1 MKLLILL
8 RPILSIVF
16 LLSIIIAKNEQSI
29 TILGENNTMLG
40 KADIL
45 KKDQYYISVNDF
57 GKILGSGSFVNDK
70 TEKIVIYVDSFKIK
84 LSNNIAFIV
93 VDDTI
98 YQMGNK
104 IIKRDNEYYV
114 PIDDFFNIL
123 SVHGS
128 DSHSIDYTTM
138 SITLGPKTKKI
149 SKPIV
154 VADLIKEKNKWKLD
168 TIIIDPG
175 HGGKDPGAIGYRG
188 TKEKDIT
195 LDVAKRLVKKIERN
209 MNINTILTRDE
220 DVFIRLEDR
229 TKLANSEN
237 GKLFISIHANS
248 AEDRRANGFETYMIG
263 TNKNAAAV
271 RTAARENAVLDLEG
285 GNTKKLTDEALIKA
299 TIAQSGFAN
308 GSEQFAALV
317 QEEMNKRL
325 QSKDRGV
332 KQAGF
337 YVLAYAS
344 MPNVLIELGYI
355 SNPSEEKKLKSSQY
369 KDALA
374 TSIYRAIEQY
384 QKTLNVNRSD

>member
-93 VDDTI
+93 VDETI

-384 QKTLNVNRSD
+384 QKTLNVN

>member
-1 MKLLILL
+1 MRLLISLY
-8 RPILSIVF
+8 RIVPLFF
-16 LLSIIIAKNEQSI
+16 LLSITVANNQQSI
-29 TILGENNTMLG
+29 TVLGANNNILG

-45 KKDQYYISVNDF
+45 KKDQYYLSVNDF
-57 GKILGSGSFVNDK
+57 GSITGSGFFVNDK
-70 TEKIVIYVDSFKIK
+70 TKKIVVYIDGLKIK
-84 LSNNIAFIV
+84 LSQNIAFIV
-93 VDDTI
+93 IDDKI
-98 YQMGNK
+98 YQMQSK
-104 IIKRDNEYYV
+104 LIKSNDEYYV

-128 DSHSIDYTTM
+128 NHHSIDYATM
-138 SITLGPKTKKI
+138 SISLNSKIKNTKEI
-149 SKPIV
+149 PAV
-154 VADLIKEKNKWKLD
+154 NVDLTKEKNRWKLD

-220 DVFIRLEDR
+220 DIFIRLQDR
-229 TKLANSEN
+229 TKLANSNN

-263 TNKNAAAV
+263 MNKNAAAV

-285 GNTKKLTDEALIKA
+285 GSATKLTDEALIKV

-308 GSEQFAALV
+308 GSEKFAALV

-344 MPNVLIELGYI
+344 MPNVLIELGYL
-355 SNPSEEKKLKSSQY
+355 SNPAEEKKLKSSQY

-374 TSIYRAIEQY
+374 TSIYRAIEKY
-384 QKTLNVNRSD
+384 QETLDTD

>member
-149 SKPIV
+149 WGKYSV
-154 VADLIKEKNKWKLD
+154 EGLI
-168 TIIIDPG
+168 
-175 HGGKDPGAIGYRG
+175 
-188 TKEKDIT
+188 
-195 LDVAKRLVKKIERN
+195 
-209 MNINTILTRDE
+209 
-220 DVFIRLEDR
+220 
-229 TKLANSEN
+229 
-237 GKLFISIHANS
+237 IS
-248 AEDRRANGFETYMIG
+248 
-263 TNKNAAAV
+263 
-271 RTAARENAVLDLEG
+271 
-285 GNTKKLTDEALIKA
+285 
-299 TIAQSGFAN
+299 
-308 GSEQFAALV
+308 
-317 QEEMNKRL
+317 
-325 QSKDRGV
+325 
-332 KQAGF
+332 
-337 YVLAYAS
+337 
-344 MPNVLIELGYI
+344 
-355 SNPSEEKKLKSSQY
+355 
-369 KDALA
+369 
-374 TSIYRAIEQY
+374 
-384 QKTLNVNRSD
+384 

>member
-1 MKLLILL
+1 M
-8 RPILSIVF
+8 
-16 LLSIIIAKNEQSI
+16 
-29 TILGENNTMLG
+29 
-40 KADIL
+40 
-45 KKDQYYISVNDF
+45 KKDQYYLSVNDF
-57 GKILGSGSFVNDK
+57 GSITGGGFFVNDK
-70 TEKIVIYVDSFKIK
+70 TKKIVIYIDGLKIK
-84 LSNNIAFIV
+84 LSQNIAFIV
-93 VDDTI
+93 IDDKI
-98 YQMGNK
+98 YQMQSK
-104 IIKRDNEYYV
+104 LIKSNDEYYV

-128 DSHSIDYTTM
+128 NHQSIDYATM
-138 SITLGPKTKKI
+138 SISLNSKIKNTKEI
-149 SKPIV
+149 PTV
-154 VADLIKEKNKWKLD
+154 NVDLTKEKNRWKLD

-220 DVFIRLEDR
+220 DIFIRLQDR
-229 TKLANSEN
+229 TKLANSNN

-263 TNKNAAAV
+263 MNKNAAAV

-285 GNTKKLTDEALIKA
+285 GSATKLTDEALIKV

-308 GSEQFAALV
+308 GSEKFAALV

-344 MPNVLIELGYI
+344 MPNVLIELGYL
-355 SNPSEEKKLKSSQY
+355 SNPAEEKKLKSSQY

-374 TSIYRAIEQY
+374 TSIYRAIEKY
-384 QKTLNVNRSD
+384 QQTLDTD

>member
-16 LLSIIIAKNEQSI
+16 LLSIIVANNEQSI
-29 TILGENNTMLG
+29 TILGKNNTMLG
-40 KADIL
+40 KADVL

-57 GKILGSGSFVNDK
+57 GKIVGSGSFVNDK

-93 VDDTI
+93 VDETI

-384 QKTLNVNRSD
+384 QKTLNVN

>member
-1 MKLLILL
+1 MRLLISLY
-8 RPILSIVF
+8 RILPLFF
-16 LLSIIIAKNEQSI
+16 LLSITVANNQQSI
-29 TILGENNTMLG
+29 TVLGANNNILG

-45 KKDQYYISVNDF
+45 KKDQYYLSVNDF
-57 GKILGSGSFVNDK
+57 GSITGSGFFVNDK
-70 TEKIVIYVDSFKIK
+70 TKKIVIYIDGLKIK
-84 LSNNIAFIV
+84 LSQNIAFIV
-93 VDDTI
+93 IDDKI
-98 YQMGNK
+98 YQMQSK
-104 IIKRDNEYYV
+104 LIKSNDEYYV

-128 DSHSIDYTTM
+128 NHHSIDYTTM
-138 SITLGPKTKKI
+138 SISLNSKIKNTKEI
-149 SKPIV
+149 PV
-154 VADLIKEKNKWKLD
+154 VNVDLTKEKNRWKLD

-220 DVFIRLEDR
+220 DIFIRLQDR
-229 TKLANSEN
+229 TKLANSNN

-263 TNKNAAAV
+263 MNKNAAAV

-285 GNTKKLTDEALIKA
+285 GSATKLTDEALIKV

-308 GSEQFAALV
+308 GSEKFAALV

-344 MPNVLIELGYI
+344 MPNVLIELGYL
-355 SNPSEEKKLKSSQY
+355 SNPAEEKKLKSSQY

-374 TSIYRAIEQY
+374 TSIYRAIEKY
-384 QKTLNVNRSD
+384 QETLDTD

>member
-1 MKLLILL
+1 MRLLISLYRIL
-8 RPILSIVF
+8 PIFF
-16 LLSIIIAKNEQSI
+16 LLSIVVANNQQSI
-29 TILGENNTMLG
+29 TVLGANNNILG
-40 KADIL
+40 KADLL
-45 KKDQYYISVNDF
+45 KKDQYYLSVNDF
-57 GKILGSGSFVNDK
+57 GSITGGGFFVNDK
-70 TEKIVIYVDSFKIK
+70 TKKIVIYIDGLKVK
-84 LSNNIAFIV
+84 LSQNIAFIV
-93 VDDTI
+93 IDDKI
-98 YQMGNK
+98 YQMQSK
-104 IIKRDNEYYV
+104 LIKSNDEYYV

-123 SVHGS
+123 SIHGS
-128 DSHSIDYTTM
+128 GHQSIDYTTM
-138 SITLGPKTKKI
+138 SISLNSKIKNTKEI
-149 SKPIV
+149 PAV
-154 VADLIKEKNKWKLD
+154 NVDLTKEKNRWKLD

-220 DVFIRLEDR
+220 DIFIRLEDR
-229 TKLANSEN
+229 TKLANSNN

-263 TNKNAAAV
+263 MNKNAAAV

-285 GNTKKLTDEALIKA
+285 GSTTKLTDEALIKV

-308 GSEQFAALV
+308 GSEKFAALV

-325 QSKDRGV
+325 QSKDRGI

-355 SNPSEEKKLKSSQY
+355 SNPAEEKKLKSSQY
-369 KDALA
+369 RDILA
-374 TSIYRAIEQY
+374 TSIYRAIERY
-384 QKTLNVNRSD
+384 QQTLDTN

>member
-1 MKLLILL
+1 MRLLISLY
-8 RPILSIVF
+8 RIVPLFF
-16 LLSIIIAKNEQSI
+16 LLSITVANNQQSI
-29 TILGENNTMLG
+29 TVLGANNNILG

-45 KKDQYYISVNDF
+45 KKDQYYLSENDF
-57 GKILGSGSFVNDK
+57 GSITGGGFFVNDK
-70 TEKIVIYVDSFKIK
+70 TKKIVVYIDGLKIK
-84 LSNNIAFIV
+84 LSQNIAFIV
-93 VDDTI
+93 IDDKI
-98 YQMGNK
+98 YQMQSK
-104 IIKRDNEYYV
+104 LIKSNDEYYV

-128 DSHSIDYTTM
+128 NHHSIDYATM
-138 SITLGPKTKKI
+138 SISLNSKIKNTKEI
-149 SKPIV
+149 PAV
-154 VADLIKEKNKWKLD
+154 NVDLTKEKNRWKLD

-220 DVFIRLEDR
+220 DIFIRLQDR
-229 TKLANSEN
+229 TKLANSNN

-263 TNKNAAAV
+263 MNKNAAAV

-285 GNTKKLTDEALIKA
+285 GSATKLTDEALIKV

-308 GSEQFAALV
+308 GSEKFAALV

-344 MPNVLIELGYI
+344 MPNVLIELGYL
-355 SNPSEEKKLKSSQY
+355 SNPAEEKKLKSSQY

-374 TSIYRAIEQY
+374 TSIYRAIEKY
-384 QKTLNVNRSD
+384 QETLDTD

>member
-29 TILGENNTMLG
+29 TILGENNTILG

-344 MPNVLIELGYI
+344 MPNVLIELGYL

-384 QKTLNVNRSD
+384 QKILNVN

>member
-1 MKLLILL
+1 MRLLISLY
-8 RPILSIVF
+8 RILPLFF
-16 LLSIIIAKNEQSI
+16 LLSIVVANNQQSI
-29 TILGENNTMLG
+29 TVLGANNNILG
-40 KADIL
+40 KADLL
-45 KKDQYYISVNDF
+45 KKDQYYLSVNDF
-57 GKILGSGSFVNDK
+57 GSITGGGFFVNDK
-70 TEKIVIYVDSFKIK
+70 TKKIVIYIDGLKVK
-84 LSNNIAFIV
+84 LSQNIAFIV
-93 VDDTI
+93 IDDKI
-98 YQMGNK
+98 YQMQSK
-104 IIKRDNEYYV
+104 LIKSNDEYYV

-123 SVHGS
+123 SIHGS
-128 DSHSIDYTTM
+128 GHQSIDYTTM
-138 SITLGPKTKKI
+138 SISLNSKIKNTKEI
-149 SKPIV
+149 PAV
-154 VADLIKEKNKWKLD
+154 NVDLTKEKNRWKLD

-220 DVFIRLEDR
+220 DIFIRLQDR
-229 TKLANSEN
+229 TKLANSNN

-263 TNKNAAAV
+263 MNKNAAAV

-285 GNTKKLTDEALIKA
+285 GSTTKLTDEALIKV

-308 GSEQFAALV
+308 GSEKFAALV

-325 QSKDRGV
+325 QSKDRGI

-355 SNPSEEKKLKSSQY
+355 SNPAEEKKLKSSQY
-369 KDALA
+369 RDILA
-374 TSIYRAIEQY
+374 TSIYRAIERY
-384 QKTLNVNRSD
+384 QQTLDTN

>member
-1 MKLLILL
+1 MRLLISLYRTL
-8 RPILSIVF
+8 PLFF
-16 LLSIIIAKNEQSI
+16 LLSIVVANNQQSI
-29 TILGENNTMLG
+29 TVLGANNNILG

-45 KKDQYYISVNDF
+45 KKDQYYLSVNDF
-57 GKILGSGSFVNDK
+57 GSITGSGFFVNDK
-70 TEKIVIYVDSFKIK
+70 TKKIVVYIDGLKIK
-84 LSNNIAFIV
+84 LSQNIAFIV
-93 VDDTI
+93 IDDKI
-98 YQMGNK
+98 YQMQSK
-104 IIKRDNEYYV
+104 LIKSNDEYYV

-128 DSHSIDYTTM
+128 NHHSIDYATM
-138 SITLGPKTKKI
+138 SISLNSKIKNTKEI
-149 SKPIV
+149 PAV
-154 VADLIKEKNKWKLD
+154 NVDLTKEKNRWKLD

-220 DVFIRLEDR
+220 DIFIRLQDR
-229 TKLANSEN
+229 TKLANSNN

-263 TNKNAAAV
+263 MNKNAAAV

-285 GNTKKLTDEALIKA
+285 GSATKLTDEALIKV

-308 GSEQFAALV
+308 GSEKFAALV

-344 MPNVLIELGYI
+344 MPNVLIELGYL
-355 SNPSEEKKLKSSQY
+355 SNPAEEKKLKSSQY

-374 TSIYRAIEQY
+374 TSIYRAIEKY
-384 QKTLNVNRSD
+384 QQTLDTN

>member
-57 GKILGSGSFVNDK
+57 GKILGSGSFVNNK

-93 VDDTI
+93 VDETI

-384 QKTLNVNRSD
+384 QKTLNVN

>member
-1 MKLLILL
+1 MRLLISLY
-8 RPILSIVF
+8 RILPLFF
-16 LLSIIIAKNEQSI
+16 LLSIVVANNQQSI
-29 TILGENNTMLG
+29 TVLGANNNILG
-40 KADIL
+40 KADLL
-45 KKDQYYISVNDF
+45 KKDQYYLSVNDF
-57 GKILGSGSFVNDK
+57 GSITGGGFFVNDK
-70 TEKIVIYVDSFKIK
+70 TKKIVIYIDGLKVK
-84 LSNNIAFIV
+84 LSQNIAFIV
-93 VDDTI
+93 IDDKI
-98 YQMGNK
+98 YQMQSK
-104 IIKRDNEYYV
+104 LIKSNDEYYV

-123 SVHGS
+123 SIHGS
-128 DSHSIDYTTM
+128 GHQSIDYTTM
-138 SITLGPKTKKI
+138 SISLNSKIKNTKEI
-149 SKPIV
+149 PAV
-154 VADLIKEKNKWKLD
+154 NVDLTKEKNRWKLD

-220 DVFIRLEDR
+220 DIFIRLEDR
-229 TKLANSEN
+229 TKLANSNN

-263 TNKNAAAV
+263 MNKNAAAV

-285 GNTKKLTDEALIKA
+285 GSTTKLTDEALIKV

-308 GSEQFAALV
+308 GSEKFAALV

-325 QSKDRGV
+325 QSKDRGI

-355 SNPSEEKKLKSSQY
+355 SNPAEEKKLKSSQY
-369 KDALA
+369 RDILA
-374 TSIYRAIEQY
+374 TSIYRAIERY
-384 QKTLNVNRSD
+384 QQTLDTN

>member
-1 MKLLILL
+1 MRLLISLY
-8 RPILSIVF
+8 RILPLFF
-16 LLSIIIAKNEQSI
+16 LLSIVVANNQQSI
-29 TILGENNTMLG
+29 TVLGANNNILG
-40 KADIL
+40 KADLL
-45 KKDQYYISVNDF
+45 KKDQYYLSVNDF
-57 GKILGSGSFVNDK
+57 GSITGGGFFVNDK
-70 TEKIVIYVDSFKIK
+70 TKKIVIYIDGLKVK
-84 LSNNIAFIV
+84 LSQNIAFIV
-93 VDDTI
+93 IDDKI
-98 YQMGNK
+98 YQMQSK
-104 IIKRDNEYYV
+104 LIKSNDEYYV

-123 SVHGS
+123 SIHGS
-128 DSHSIDYTTM
+128 GHQSIDYTTM
-138 SITLGPKTKKI
+138 SISLNSKIKNTKEI
-149 SKPIV
+149 PAV
-154 VADLIKEKNKWKLD
+154 NVDLTKEKNRWKLD

-220 DVFIRLEDR
+220 DIFIRLEDR
-229 TKLANSEN
+229 TKLANSNN

-248 AEDRRANGFETYMIG
+248 AEDRRANGFEIYMIG
-263 TNKNAAAV
+263 MNKNAAAV

-285 GNTKKLTDEALIKA
+285 GSTTKLTDEALIKV

-308 GSEQFAALV
+308 GSEKFAALV

-325 QSKDRGV
+325 QSKDRGI

-355 SNPSEEKKLKSSQY
+355 SNPAEEKKLKSSQY
-369 KDALA
+369 RDILA
-374 TSIYRAIEQY
+374 TSIYRAIERY
-384 QKTLNVNRSD
+384 QQTLDTN

>member
-1 MKLLILL
+1 MRLLISLY
-8 RPILSIVF
+8 RILPLFF
-16 LLSIIIAKNEQSI
+16 LLSIVVANNQQSI
-29 TILGENNTMLG
+29 TVLGANNNILG
-40 KADIL
+40 KADLL
-45 KKDQYYISVNDF
+45 KKDQYYLSVNDF
-57 GKILGSGSFVNDK
+57 GSITGGGFFVNDK
-70 TEKIVIYVDSFKIK
+70 TKKIVIYIDGLKVK
-84 LSNNIAFIV
+84 LSQNIAFIV
-93 VDDTI
+93 IDDKI
-98 YQMGNK
+98 YQMQSK
-104 IIKRDNEYYV
+104 LIKSNDEYYV

-123 SVHGS
+123 AIHGS
-128 DSHSIDYTTM
+128 GHQSIDYTTM
-138 SITLGPKTKKI
+138 SISLNSKIKNTKEI
-149 SKPIV
+149 PAV
-154 VADLIKEKNKWKLD
+154 NVDLTKEKNRWKLD

-220 DVFIRLEDR
+220 DIFIRLEDR
-229 TKLANSEN
+229 TKLANSNN

-263 TNKNAAAV
+263 MNKNAAAV

-285 GNTKKLTDEALIKA
+285 GSTTKLTDEALIKV

-308 GSEQFAALV
+308 GSEKFAALV

-325 QSKDRGV
+325 QSKDRGI

-355 SNPSEEKKLKSSQY
+355 SNPAEEKKLKSSQY
-369 KDALA
+369 RDILA
-374 TSIYRAIEQY
+374 TSIYRAIERY
-384 QKTLNVNRSD
+384 QQTLDTN

>member
-93 VDDTI
+93 VDETI

-299 TIAQSGFAN
+299 TIAQSSFAN

-384 QKTLNVNRSD
+384 QKTLNVN

>member
-1 MKLLILL
+1 MRLLISLY
-8 RPILSIVF
+8 RILPLFF
-16 LLSIIIAKNEQSI
+16 LLSITVANNQQSI
-29 TILGENNTMLG
+29 TVLGANNNILG

-45 KKDQYYISVNDF
+45 KKDQYYLSVNDF
-57 GKILGSGSFVNDK
+57 GSITGSGFFVNDK
-70 TEKIVIYVDSFKIK
+70 TKKIVIYIDGLKIK
-84 LSNNIAFIV
+84 LSQNIAFIV
-93 VDDTI
+93 IDDKI
-98 YQMGNK
+98 YQMQSK
-104 IIKRDNEYYV
+104 LIKSNDEYYV

-128 DSHSIDYTTM
+128 NHHSIDYATM
-138 SITLGPKTKKI
+138 SISLNSKIKNTKEI
-149 SKPIV
+149 PAV
-154 VADLIKEKNKWKLD
+154 NVDLTKEKNRWKLD

-195 LDVAKRLVKKIERN
+195 LDVAKRKKKKIERN

-220 DVFIRLEDR
+220 DIFIRLQDR
-229 TKLANSEN
+229 TKLANSNN

-263 TNKNAAAV
+263 MNKNAAAV

-285 GNTKKLTDEALIKA
+285 GSATKLTDEALIKV

-308 GSEQFAALV
+308 GSEKFAALV

-344 MPNVLIELGYI
+344 MPNVLIELGYL
-355 SNPSEEKKLKSSQY
+355 SNPAEEKKLKSSQY

-374 TSIYRAIEQY
+374 TSIYRAIEKY
-384 QKTLNVNRSD
+384 QETLDTD

>member
-1 MKLLILL
+1 MRLLISLY
-8 RPILSIVF
+8 RIVPLFF
-16 LLSIIIAKNEQSI
+16 LLSITVANNQQSI
-29 TILGENNTMLG
+29 TVLGANNNILG

-45 KKDQYYISVNDF
+45 KKDQYYLSVNDF
-57 GKILGSGSFVNDK
+57 GSITGSGFFVNDK
-70 TEKIVIYVDSFKIK
+70 TKKIVIYIDGLKIK
-84 LSNNIAFIV
+84 LSQNIAFIV
-93 VDDTI
+93 IDDKI
-98 YQMGNK
+98 YQMQSK
-104 IIKRDNEYYV
+104 LIKSNDEYYV

-128 DSHSIDYTTM
+128 NHHSIDYATM
-138 SITLGPKTKKI
+138 SISLNSKIKNTKEI
-149 SKPIV
+149 PAV
-154 VADLIKEKNKWKLD
+154 NVDLTKEKNRWKLD

-220 DVFIRLEDR
+220 DIFIRLQDR
-229 TKLANSEN
+229 TKLANSNN

-263 TNKNAAAV
+263 MNKNAAAV

-285 GNTKKLTDEALIKA
+285 GSATKLTDEALIKV

-308 GSEQFAALV
+308 GSEKFAALV

-344 MPNVLIELGYI
+344 MPNVLIELGYL
-355 SNPSEEKKLKSSQY
+355 SNPAEEKKLKSSQY

-374 TSIYRAIEQY
+374 TSIYRAIEKY
-384 QKTLNVNRSD
+384 QETLDTN

>member
-1 MKLLILL
+1 MRLLISLY
-8 RPILSIVF
+8 RILPLFF
-16 LLSIIIAKNEQSI
+16 LLSIVVANNQQSI
-29 TILGENNTMLG
+29 TVLGANNNILG
-40 KADIL
+40 KADLL
-45 KKDQYYISVNDF
+45 KKDQYYLSVNDF
-57 GKILGSGSFVNDK
+57 GSITGSGFFVNDK
-70 TEKIVIYVDSFKIK
+70 TKKIVVYIDGLKIK
-84 LSNNIAFIV
+84 LSQNIAFIV
-93 VDDTI
+93 IDDKI
-98 YQMGNK
+98 YQMQSK
-104 IIKRDNEYYV
+104 LIKSNDEYYV

-123 SVHGS
+123 SIHGS
-128 DSHSIDYTTM
+128 GHQSIDYTTM
-138 SITLGPKTKKI
+138 SISLNSKIKNTKEI
-149 SKPIV
+149 PAV
-154 VADLIKEKNKWKLD
+154 NVDLTKEKNRWKLD

-220 DVFIRLEDR
+220 DIFIRLEDR
-229 TKLANSEN
+229 TKLANSNN

-263 TNKNAAAV
+263 MNKNAAAV

-285 GNTKKLTDEALIKA
+285 GSTTKLTDEALIKV

-308 GSEQFAALV
+308 GSEKFAALV

-325 QSKDRGV
+325 QSKDRGI

-355 SNPSEEKKLKSSQY
+355 SNPAEEKKLKSSQY
-369 KDALA
+369 RDILA
-374 TSIYRAIEQY
+374 TSIYRAIERY
-384 QKTLNVNRSD
+384 QQTLDTN

>member
-1 MKLLILL
+1 MRLLISLY
-8 RPILSIVF
+8 RILPLFF
-16 LLSIIIAKNEQSI
+16 LLSITVANNQQSI
-29 TILGENNTMLG
+29 TVLGANNNILG

-45 KKDQYYISVNDF
+45 KKDQYYLSVNDF
-57 GKILGSGSFVNDK
+57 GSITGGGFFVNDK
-70 TEKIVIYVDSFKIK
+70 TKKIVIYIDGLKIK
-84 LSNNIAFIV
+84 LSQNIAFIV
-93 VDDTI
+93 IDDKI
-98 YQMGNK
+98 YQMQSK
-104 IIKRDNEYYV
+104 LIKSNDEYYV

-123 SVHGS
+123 SIHGS
-128 DSHSIDYTTM
+128 GHQSIDYTTM
-138 SITLGPKTKKI
+138 SISLNSKIKNTKEI
-149 SKPIV
+149 PV
-154 VADLIKEKNKWKLD
+154 VNVDLTKEKNRWKLD

-220 DVFIRLEDR
+220 DIFIRLQDR
-229 TKLANSEN
+229 TKLANSNN

-263 TNKNAAAV
+263 MNKNAAAV

-285 GNTKKLTDEALIKA
+285 GSATKLTDEALIKV

-308 GSEQFAALV
+308 GSEKFAALV

-344 MPNVLIELGYI
+344 MPNVLIELGYL
-355 SNPSEEKKLKSSQY
+355 SNPAEEKKLKSSQY

-374 TSIYRAIEQY
+374 TSIYRAIEKY
-384 QKTLNVNRSD
+384 QETLDTD

>member
-1 MKLLILL
+1 MRLLISLYRTL
-8 RPILSIVF
+8 PLFF
-16 LLSIIIAKNEQSI
+16 LLSIVVANNQQSI
-29 TILGENNTMLG
+29 TVLGYNDSILG
-40 KADIL
+40 KVDFL
-45 KKDQYYISVNDF
+45 KKDQYYLSVNDF
-57 GKILGSGSFVNDK
+57 GSITGSGFFVNDK
-70 TEKIVIYVDSFKIK
+70 TKKIVIYVDGLKIK
-84 LSNNIAFIV
+84 LSQNIAFIV
-93 VDDTI
+93 IDDKV
-98 YQMGNK
+98 YQMQSK
-104 IIKRDNEYYV
+104 LIKSNDEYYV

-123 SVHGS
+123 SIHGS
-128 DSHSIDYTTM
+128 DHQSIDYTTM
-138 SITLGPKTKKI
+138 SISLNSKIKKTKEI
-149 SKPIV
+149 STV
-154 VADLIKEKNKWKLD
+154 NVDLAKEKNRWKLD

-220 DVFIRLEDR
+220 DIFIRLQDR
-229 TKLANSEN
+229 TKLANSNN

-263 TNKNAAAV
+263 MNKNAAAV

-285 GNTKKLTDEALIKA
+285 GSATKLTDEALIKV

-308 GSEQFAALV
+308 GSEKFAALV
-317 QEEMNKRL
+317 QEEMSKRL

-374 TSIYRAIEQY
+374 TSIYRAIEKY
-384 QKTLNVNRSD
+384 QQALDTN

>member
-93 VDDTI
+93 VDETI

-299 TIAQSGFAN
+299 TIAQSGFAK

-384 QKTLNVNRSD
+384 QKTLNVN

>member
-1 MKLLILL
+1 MRLLISLY
-8 RPILSIVF
+8 RILPLFF
-16 LLSIIIAKNEQSI
+16 LLSIVVANNQQSI
-29 TILGENNTMLG
+29 TVLGANNNILG

-45 KKDQYYISVNDF
+45 KKDQYYLSVNDF
-57 GKILGSGSFVNDK
+57 GSITGSGFFVNDK
-70 TEKIVIYVDSFKIK
+70 TKKIVVYIDGLKIK
-84 LSNNIAFIV
+84 LSQNIAFIV
-93 VDDTI
+93 IDDKI
-98 YQMGNK
+98 YQMQSK
-104 IIKRDNEYYV
+104 LIKSNDEYYV

-128 DSHSIDYTTM
+128 NHHSIDYATM
-138 SITLGPKTKKI
+138 SISLNSKIKNTKEI
-149 SKPIV
+149 PAV
-154 VADLIKEKNKWKLD
+154 NVDLTKEKNRWKLD

-220 DVFIRLEDR
+220 DIFIRLEDR
-229 TKLANSEN
+229 TKLANSNN

-263 TNKNAAAV
+263 MNKNAAAV

-285 GNTKKLTDEALIKA
+285 GSTTKLTDEALIKV

-308 GSEQFAALV
+308 GSEKFAALV

-325 QSKDRGV
+325 QSKDRGI

-355 SNPSEEKKLKSSQY
+355 SNPAEEKKLKSSQY
-369 KDALA
+369 RDILA
-374 TSIYRAIEQY
+374 TSIYRAIERY
-384 QKTLNVNRSD
+384 QQTLDTN

>member
-1 MKLLILL
+1 MRLLISLYRTL
-8 RPILSIVF
+8 PLFF
-16 LLSIIIAKNEQSI
+16 LLSIVVANNQQSI
-29 TILGENNTMLG
+29 TVLGYNDSILG
-40 KADIL
+40 KVDIL
-45 KKDQYYISVNDF
+45 KKDQYYLSVNDF
-57 GKILGSGSFVNDK
+57 GSITGSGFFVNDK
-70 TEKIVIYVDSFKIK
+70 TKKIVIYVDGLKIK
-84 LSNNIAFIV
+84 LSQNIAFIV
-93 VDDTI
+93 IDDKV
-98 YQMGNK
+98 YQMQSK
-104 IIKRDNEYYV
+104 LIKSNDEYYV

-123 SVHGS
+123 SIHGS
-128 DSHSIDYTTM
+128 DHQSIDYTTM
-138 SITLGPKTKKI
+138 SISLNSKIKKTKEI
-149 SKPIV
+149 STV
-154 VADLIKEKNKWKLD
+154 NVDLAKEKNRWKLD

-220 DVFIRLEDR
+220 DIFIRLQDR
-229 TKLANSEN
+229 TKLANSNN

-263 TNKNAAAV
+263 MNKNAAAV

-285 GNTKKLTDEALIKA
+285 GSATKLTDEALIKV

-308 GSEQFAALV
+308 GSEKFAALV
-317 QEEMNKRL
+317 QEEMSKRL

-374 TSIYRAIEQY
+374 TSIYRAIEKY
-384 QKTLNVNRSD
+384 QQALDTN

>member
-29 TILGENNTMLG
+29 TILGENNTILG

-93 VDDTI
+93 VDETI

-271 RTAARENAVLDLEG
+271 RTAARENAVLDL
-285 GNTKKLTDEALIKA
+285 
-299 TIAQSGFAN
+299 
-308 GSEQFAALV
+308 
-317 QEEMNKRL
+317 
-325 QSKDRGV
+325 
-332 KQAGF
+332 
-337 YVLAYAS
+337 
-344 MPNVLIELGYI
+344 
-355 SNPSEEKKLKSSQY
+355 
-369 KDALA
+369 
-374 TSIYRAIEQY
+374 
-384 QKTLNVNRSD
+384 

>member
-1 MKLLILL
+1 MRLLISLY
-8 RPILSIVF
+8 RIVPLFF
-16 LLSIIIAKNEQSI
+16 LLSITVANNQQSI
-29 TILGENNTMLG
+29 TVLGANNNILG

-45 KKDQYYISVNDF
+45 KKDQYYLSVNDF
-57 GKILGSGSFVNDK
+57 GSITGSGFFVNDK
-70 TEKIVIYVDSFKIK
+70 TKKIVVYIDGLKIK
-84 LSNNIAFIV
+84 LSQNIAFIV
-93 VDDTI
+93 IDDKI
-98 YQMGNK
+98 YQMQSK
-104 IIKRDNEYYV
+104 LIKSNDEYYV

-128 DSHSIDYTTM
+128 NHQSIDYATM
-138 SITLGPKTKKI
+138 SISLNSKIKNTKEI
-149 SKPIV
+149 PAV
-154 VADLIKEKNKWKLD
+154 NVDLTKEKNRWKLD

-220 DVFIRLEDR
+220 DIFIRLQDR
-229 TKLANSEN
+229 TKLANSNN

-263 TNKNAAAV
+263 MNKNAAAV

-285 GNTKKLTDEALIKA
+285 GSATKLTDEALIKV

-308 GSEQFAALV
+308 GSEKFAALV

-344 MPNVLIELGYI
+344 MPNVLIELGYL
-355 SNPSEEKKLKSSQY
+355 SNPAEEKKLKSSQY

-374 TSIYRAIEQY
+374 TSIYRAIEKY
-384 QKTLNVNRSD
+384 QETLDTD

>member
-1 MKLLILL
+1 MRLLISLY
-8 RPILSIVF
+8 RILPLFF
-16 LLSIIIAKNEQSI
+16 LLSIVVANNQQSI
-29 TILGENNTMLG
+29 TVLGANNNILG
-40 KADIL
+40 KADLL
-45 KKDQYYISVNDF
+45 KKDQYYLSVNDF
-57 GKILGSGSFVNDK
+57 GSITGGGFFVNDK
-70 TEKIVIYVDSFKIK
+70 TKKIVIYIDGLKVK
-84 LSNNIAFIV
+84 LSQNIAFIV
-93 VDDTI
+93 IDDKI
-98 YQMGNK
+98 YQMQSK
-104 IIKRDNEYYV
+104 LIKSNDEYYV

-123 SVHGS
+123 SIHGS
-128 DSHSIDYTTM
+128 GHQSIDYTTM
-138 SITLGPKTKKI
+138 SISLNSKIKNTKEI
-149 SKPIV
+149 PAV
-154 VADLIKEKNKWKLD
+154 NVDLTKEKNKWKLD

-220 DVFIRLEDR
+220 DIFIRLEDR
-229 TKLANSEN
+229 TKLANSNN

-263 TNKNAAAV
+263 MNKNAAAV

-285 GNTKKLTDEALIKA
+285 GSTTKLTDEALIKV

-308 GSEQFAALV
+308 GSEKFAALV

-325 QSKDRGV
+325 QSKDRGI

-355 SNPSEEKKLKSSQY
+355 SNPAEEKKLKSSQY
-369 KDALA
+369 RDILA
-374 TSIYRAIEQY
+374 TSIYRAIERY
-384 QKTLNVNRSD
+384 QQTLDTN

>member
-1 MKLLILL
+1 MRLLISLY
-8 RPILSIVF
+8 RIVPLFF
-16 LLSIIIAKNEQSI
+16 LLSITVANNQQSI
-29 TILGENNTMLG
+29 TVLGANNNILG

-45 KKDQYYISVNDF
+45 KKDQYYLSVNDF
-57 GKILGSGSFVNDK
+57 GSIIGSGFFVNDK
-70 TEKIVIYVDSFKIK
+70 TKKIVIYIDGLKIK
-84 LSNNIAFIV
+84 LSQNIAFIV
-93 VDDTI
+93 IDDKI
-98 YQMGNK
+98 YQMQSK
-104 IIKRDNEYYV
+104 LIKSNDEYYV

-128 DSHSIDYTTM
+128 NHHSIDYATM
-138 SITLGPKTKKI
+138 SISLNSKIKNTKEI
-149 SKPIV
+149 PAV
-154 VADLIKEKNKWKLD
+154 NVDLTKEKNRWKLD

-220 DVFIRLEDR
+220 DIFIRLQDR
-229 TKLANSEN
+229 TKLANSNN

-263 TNKNAAAV
+263 MNKNAAAV

-285 GNTKKLTDEALIKA
+285 GSATKLTDEALIKV

-308 GSEQFAALV
+308 GSEKFAALV

-344 MPNVLIELGYI
+344 MPNVLIELGYL
-355 SNPSEEKKLKSSQY
+355 SNPAEEKKLKSSQY

-374 TSIYRAIEQY
+374 TSIYRAIEKY
-384 QKTLNVNRSD
+384 QETLDTD

>member
-93 VDDTI
+93 VDETI

-384 QKTLNVNRSD
+384 QKTLNVK